1 MGYTVHYAANMREPA
16 YLSEEAYLKGLGL
29 VLHPLDIARSPFL
42 LRDNRRAL
50 DQIGAILRR
59 YAIRLLHC
67 HTPVGGVLGRLAGRL
82 APEPGPV
89 VLYTAHGFHFY
100 KGAPF
105 LNRTAYWEVERTL
118 ASLTD
123 ILIVINEE
131 DYRSARKFRLKKNG
145 AVYKIP
151 GVGLDARVFRPLT
164 PEQRRDGRGRLGIRE
179 EDFFLVSVG
188 ELNGNKNHRV
198 VLEALAMLREGGG
211 DLSSIRYGICGD
223 GVYRGRLERQI
234 AQLDLRDTVT
244 LYGYCRRVPDILG
257 CADASAFPSIR
268 EGLGM
273 AGLEALAMGI
283 PLLAADNRGTREY
296 MEHGRTGFVCPPGDA
311 EGFLKGIEALRR
323 MGPKEKERMRRF
335 CLDAVRPFALP
346 YAGAMMRRIY
356 ADAER
361 RIGGDARER
370 NRAVQR
376 HYGRI

>member
-1 MGYTVHYAANMREPA
+1 
-16 YLSEEAYLKGLGL
+16 
-29 VLHPLDIARSPFL
+29 
-42 LRDNRRAL
+42 
-50 DQIGAILRR
+50 
-59 YAIRLLHC
+59 
-67 HTPVGGVLGRLAGRL
+67 
-82 APEPGPV
+82 
-89 VLYTAHGFHFY
+89 
-100 KGAPF
+100 
-105 LNRTAYWEVERTL
+105 
-118 ASLTD
+118 
-123 ILIVINEE
+123 
-131 DYRSARKFRLKKNG
+131 
-145 AVYKIP
+145 
-151 GVGLDARVFRPLT
+151 
-164 PEQRRDGRGRLGIRE
+164 
-179 EDFFLVSVG
+179 
-188 ELNGNKNHRV
+188 
-198 VLEALAMLREGGG
+198 MLREGGG

-244 LYGYCRRVPDILG
+244 LYGYCRRGPDILG
-257 CADASAFPSIR
+257 WADAAAFPSIR